1 MNNLVKIAK
10 GASPATA
17 VQFRMAPYGRS
28 GIREFLRDVVAMANA
43 AVDGARY
50 IVTGVGFD
58 EQDRK
63 RVAGISREDVKDQS
77 SYQSLVADFIEPPI
91 RIRHQPVA
99 LDGKTIGVFEIG
111 DCQDKPYMM
120 RVDQSERLR
129 RGDAYVR
136 VEDAA
141 IKMGR
146 RQLQQLFERKF
157 RDSVSADQIE
167 IGFPGEIIHKDLRVP
182 TMDIAA
188 LPSEIAGAKLRQ
200 FAEVRQMSSESG
212 SNTMV
217 ARLTHA
223 RLFGADSP
231 YEHRSPDELE
241 HEMAELKRKHRACDE
256 RFLFEDHGTNIQLVV
271 YNQGDEPIENAS
283 LSLVMPNHG
292 AFFVASQLP
301 QVFRNGKRVN
311 RASSDHA
318 DYPVVNHKD
327 NMIQVSSNLGDVPA
341 SAPVQ
346 VFTVPLRVCVGS
358 ALKGKRLGMRYFLFG
373 RNLRSPA
380 KGKLRL
386 VF

>member
-1 MNNLVKIAK
+1 MNDLTKIAK
-10 GASPATA
+10 SASPETA

-50 IVTGVGFD
+50 IITGVGFD

-63 RVAGISREDVKDQS
+63 CVTGISRDDVSEQS

-91 RIRHQPVA
+91 RIRHQPIA
-99 LDGKTIGVFEIG
+99 LDGKTVGVFEIG

-136 VEDAA
+136 VKDAA

-157 RDSVSADQIE
+157 RDSVSADRIE
-167 IGFPGEIIHKDLRVP
+167 IGFPGEIIHKDFRIP
-182 TMDIAA
+182 TTDIAD

-200 FAEVRQMSSESG
+200 FAEIRQMSSESG

-217 ARLTHA
+217 TRLTHA

-231 YEHRSPDELE
+231 YEHRSPEDLE
-241 HEMAELKRKHRACDE
+241 HEMAELKRKHRASDDQ
-256 RFLFEDHGTNIQLVV
+256 FLFRDHVTKMQLVV
-271 YNQGDEPIENAS
+271 YNQGDEAIENAS

-301 QVFRNGKRVN
+301 QVLRNGKLVDRG
-311 RASSDHA
+311 SSEQA
-318 DYPVVNHKD
+318 DYPVVNAKD

-341 SAPVQ
+341 CAPVQ
-346 VFTVPLRVCVGS
+346 VFSVPLRVCAGS
-358 ALKGKRLGMRYFLFG
+358 ALRGKRMGMRYFLFG
-373 RNLRSPA
+373 RNLRSPV

>member
-1 MNNLVKIAK
+1 MNSLVKIAK
-10 GASPATA
+10 SASPGTA
-17 VQFRMAPYGRS
+17 VQFRMTPYGRS

-50 IVTGVGFD
+50 IVTGAGFD

-63 RVAGISREDVKDQS
+63 RVAGISREEARDQS
-77 SYQSLVADFIEPPI
+77 SYQTLVADFIEPPI
-91 RIRHQPVA
+91 RIRHQSVA
-99 LDGKTIGVFEIG
+99 LDGKTVGVFEIG

-146 RQLQQLFERKF
+146 RQLQRLFERKF

-167 IGFPGEIIHKDLRVP
+167 IGFPGDIIHKDFRVP
-182 TMDIAA
+182 TTDITD

-200 FAEVRQMSSESG
+200 FAEIRQMSSESG

-231 YEHRSPDELE
+231 YEHRSPEELE
-241 HEMAELKRKHRACDE
+241 HEMAELKRKHRASDE
-256 RFLFEDHGTNIQLVV
+256 HFLFEDHATNVQLVV

-283 LSLVMPNHG
+283 LSLVMPNHSV
-292 AFFVASQLP
+292 FFVASRLP
-301 QVFRNGKRVN
+301 QVLRKGKLAGRP
-311 RASSDHA
+311 SSEQV
-318 DYPVVNHKD
+318 DYPVVNQKD
-327 NMIQVSSNLGDVPA
+327 NMIQVSSNLGDIPA
-341 SAPVQ
+341 GAPVK
-346 VFTVPLRVCVGS
+346 VFSVPLRICVGS

-386 VF
+386 IF